1 MFNSLTRSIKLIKT
15 SWSVLSQD
23 KEILLFPIL
32 SAVACILLVIT
43 FIIPAAVLGAGVT
56 GQPHNEVLTY
66 CLLFLFYLVTY
77 FVVIF
82 FNVGLMTCAH
92 IRMNGKDPTFS
103 DGITNAVR
111 HLPKIAVWALI
122 SATIGVI
129 LSIIRDK
136 SNVVG
141 QFVSAILGVAWTLLT
156 FFVIPVMIFEER
168 GVFESIK
175 ESAVLFR
182 RTWGETVVG
191 QSGITL
197 VFGLVAVAGLVPV
210 FLALLTGNTPVIM
223 AVIGLYLVLVV
234 ILAIIGSALQGIFN
248 TALYLYAKNGTV
260 PAAFSSELIKNVF
273 IPEQKGTI

>member
-1 MFNSLTRSIKLIKT
+1 
-15 SWSVLSQD
+15 
-23 KEILLFPIL
+23 
-32 SAVACILLVIT
+32 
-43 FIIPAAVLGAGVT
+43 
-56 GQPHNEVLTY
+56 
-66 CLLFLFYLVTY
+66 
-77 FVVIF
+77 
-82 FNVGLMTCAH
+82 
-92 IRMNGKDPTFS
+92 MNGKDPTFS